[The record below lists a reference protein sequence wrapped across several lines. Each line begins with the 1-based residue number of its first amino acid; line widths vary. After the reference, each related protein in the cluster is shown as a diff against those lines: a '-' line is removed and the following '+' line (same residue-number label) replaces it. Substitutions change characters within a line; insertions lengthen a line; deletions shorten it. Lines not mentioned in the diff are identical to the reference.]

1 MKDPRPYTPSFLA
14 DKLMRPAEEAGE
26 KVKRITMNLLDYAD
40 IRKFGR
46 DVLDL
51 VTETEVLKT
60 GYMADIFGVQLHV
73 NKNISSGNFKL
84 ETEKNAKILKREY
97 CVIHGLNFIE
107 SYCQNI
113 DCIARNIHES

>member
-14 DKLMRPAEEAGE
+14 DKLMIPAEEEGE
-26 KVKRITMNLLDYAD
+26 KVKRITMNSLDYAD

-73 NKNISSGNFKL
+73 RTLVQGTSNWKL
-84 ETEKNAKILKREY
+84 RKTRR
-97 CVIHGLNFIE
+97 F
-107 SYCQNI
+107 
-113 DCIARNIHES
+113 